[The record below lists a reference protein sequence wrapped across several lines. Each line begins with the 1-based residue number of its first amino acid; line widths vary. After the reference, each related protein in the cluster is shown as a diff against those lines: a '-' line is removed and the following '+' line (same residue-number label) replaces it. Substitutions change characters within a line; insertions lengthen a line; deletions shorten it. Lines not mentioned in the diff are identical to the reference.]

1 MKSFFSSSV
10 PESLLSDEALSE
22 DEAAAPVSVFSAGPS
37 PQAVS
42 EAASSAVHAS
52 SRNVFFHDK
61 CLLSRRDDVVSVS
74 SSDLDAARAGKFR
87 VRKDFFRNIHA

>member
-10 PESLLSDEALSE
+10 PESVLSAEALSE
-22 DEAAAPVSVFSAGPS
+22 DEEPVSVFSAGLL

-52 SRNVFFHDK
+52 SRNVFFMINAFFPEETTVS
-61 CLLSRRDDVVSVS
+61 LSLRQT
-74 SSDLDAARAGKFR
+74 
-87 VRKDFFRNIHA
+87 